1 MKHYGNVI
9 MYLISMYNP
18 FRIFLAMTTFLV
30 TGALSSCNHADEL
43 ETSVMM
49 HYHPEL
55 VNLEEAGEGRY
66 KPFAIKSL
74 QEKVAW
80 IPRDW
85 QKVSDDTGIGN
96 PKLATAEKGKR
107 YAEAVAE
114 KYAKLFSEL
123 VREAVY

>member
-1 MKHYGNVI
+1 
-9 MYLISMYNP
+9 
-18 FRIFLAMTTFLV
+18 
-30 TGALSSCNHADEL
+30 
-43 ETSVMM
+43 MM

-123 VREAVY
+123 AREAVYCPE